1 MQARHPDTAS
11 RKPIATDAV
20 TEHRYRHRC
29 ELQIRFNDVDAFGHV
44 NNSVYFQ
51 FYDTGKSAYFY
62 EVNGSLAADGLGVVI
77 ANVNCTFITPIEF
90 GEPIAVETQVSS
102 VGEKS
107 FTMKQRIINTS
118 TGEVKSYATSIMV
131 AFDIRKKASVE
142 ITPLWLDNLSK
153 FEHRDFAQSRATATQ
168 L

>member
-1 MQARHPDTAS
+1 MDNSRPNLAS
-11 RKPIATDAV
+11 RRPIATDAL

-29 ELQIRFNDVDAFGHV
+29 RLQIRFNDVDAFGHV

-51 FYDTGKSAYFY
+51 FYDMGKSAYFQ
-62 EVNGSLAADGLGVVI
+62 EVNGTIVADGLGVVI

-118 TGEVKSYATSIMV
+118 SGEVKSHASSVMV
-131 AFDIRKKASVE
+131 AFDIKKKASVE
-142 ITPLWLDNLSK
+142 LSPHWLANLSK
-153 FEHRDFAQSRATATQ
+153 FEHRDFVTERDNATKS
-168 L
+168 

>member
-44 NNSVYFQ
+44 NN
-51 FYDTGKSAYFY
+51 SAYFY

-142 ITPLWLDNLSK
+142 ITPLWIGNLSK